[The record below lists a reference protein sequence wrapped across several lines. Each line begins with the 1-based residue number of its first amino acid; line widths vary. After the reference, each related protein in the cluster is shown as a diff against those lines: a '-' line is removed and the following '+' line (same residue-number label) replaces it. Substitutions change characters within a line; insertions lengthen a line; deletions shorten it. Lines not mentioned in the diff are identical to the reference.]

1 MDRLEENLLCRALV
15 PGSEDSV
22 GSVGEL
28 LRFLISLGKGRSGV
42 GEGADC
48 FWGVDGVVVF
58 CSGSAI
64 LFFLLVK
71 VGAASRY
78 FNGSKEEVS
87 IVVWL
92 KEHV

>member
-48 FWGVDGVVVF
+48 CGGVDGLVF
-58 CSGSAI
+58 FVQVRPFYFFVGKGGCRAKI
-64 LFFLLVK
+64 L
-71 VGAASRY
+71 
-78 FNGSKEEVS
+78 
-87 IVVWL
+87 
-92 KEHV
+92 